1 MIRRARREVPGSAGV
16 IRSPVIGRSQLS
28 TSGSTGPGDRGRST
42 RADHLAKSRH
52 QMLPASWR
60 HSPTANSIRRRGPG
74 QQPEVITDQPTT
86 AITSHSSCNEP
97 ACPLRA
103 PGQASHVMNGYAS
116 PNERHHDNRGDSA
129 FLQDVVA
136 AAQAGTCLS
145 SSSPGQHCHPG
156 RRPRPQPAR
165 PRPSSVG

>member
-16 IRSPVIGRSQLS
+16 IRSPIIGRSQPS

-60 HSPTANSIRRRGPG
+60 HSPTANSISHRGPG
-74 QQPEVITDQPTT
+74 QQPEVITDQPQPPSPAT
-86 AITSHSSCNEP
+86 AAATSPH
-97 ACPLRA
+97 AHLDHLAR
-103 PGQASHVMNGYAS
+103 QSHVMNGYAS

-136 AAQAGTCLS
+136 AAQAGPCLS

-165 PRPSSVG
+165 PGPSVG